1 MVLAFLLIS
10 HLPAKQSGT
19 IKMINNR
26 NMSGTSL
33 LALGFAASLLSALP
47 ASVLAQTAPAT
58 APARAEE
65 VVIVTGTRRAAR
77 SAADTPAPVDIIGG
91 AEIARQADGDASN
104 LIRNIVPSFN
114 VNTQSITDAA
124 SIVRPVNLRGL
135 APDQTLVLVNGKR
148 RHRAAVIA
156 FLGGGV
162 SDGAQGPDISVIP
175 SIALKQVEVLR
186 DGAAAQYGSD
196 AIAGVINFILRDDS
210 DSLDLEAKY
219 GSTYEGD
226 GDGYQIAGNVGFGLG
241 DKGFINLSAEYREVG
256 ATSRSVQR
264 GDAAALR
271 AAGNT
276 AILPIVQ
283 IWGAPELKSDL
294 KTFVNAEVE
303 VAEGF
308 KIYAFGNFASRE
320 TDGGFYFRNP
330 NSRGGVFS
338 NDGGVTRLVGD
349 TTPGTGTTCPVIT
362 IGSPTEAAALAAVRA
377 DPTCFIWNEVFPGGF
392 TPRFGGELEDYS
404 IAVGTKGSFGKL
416 TYDVSYTTGKSDITF
431 NIRNTINSSLGPN
444 SPTSFKPGQQIQTED
459 TFNLDLGYAIPVQ
472 GFASDLNIAGGFEWR
487 KEEFELIS
495 GDPAS
500 YAVGPLVNQGF
511 SIGSNGFNGF
521 RPSDA
526 GVFDR
531 TNTAFYID
539 MEADVTEQLVLG
551 AAIRTEDFDTF
562 GTTTNYKLSGLFR
575 ATDVLTLRSTYSTG
589 FRAPTPGQENIVN
602 TTTSL
607 NGGVLTNTGTVS
619 PTSVLGQ
626 LLGGKALKPETSKN
640 FSLGGAVDLR
650 GFKVTVDYFNIKME
664 DRIRLRGGVPL
675 PPGPYTAA
683 QLAAINAVGGLTSD
697 FTAFKYFVNGVDS
710 TTQGIDFVASYPL
723 DLWGGKS
730 MLSVAANWTET
741 EITRGKALVG
751 EESAGLAGVRQI
763 EEGLPRFR
771 GNMQLTHNVDKW
783 NLLGRINYY
792 GSFYNAHA
800 DDPTLPIDGEAQVT
814 VDAEVGYSV
823 TENITVS
830 IGGENILDSY
840 PTKNPFASI
849 LGARY
854 AEAAPAGF
862 NGGYYYLKL
871 SYKR

>member
-1 MVLAFLLIS
+1 MINKTTLSGASLPVLAL
-10 HLPAKQSGT
+10 
-19 IKMINNR
+19 
-26 NMSGTSL
+26 
-33 LALGFAASLLSALP
+33 AASLLIGAPSA
-47 ASVLAQTAPAT
+47 VWAQTAPAAT
-58 APARAEE
+58 SDKPQE

-91 AEIARQADGDASN
+91 AEISRQADGDASN

-156 FLGGGV
+156 FLGGGI

-196 AIAGVINFILRDDS
+196 AIAGVINFILRDDP

-226 GDGYQIAGNVGFGLG
+226 GDGYQVAGNFGLPLG
-241 DKGFINLSAEYREVG
+241 DNGFINISAEYREVG

-276 AILPIVQ
+276 DILPIVQ
-283 IWGAPELKSDL
+283 IWGSPELKSDL
-294 KTFVNAEVE
+294 KTFINAEFE
-303 VAEGF
+303 LAEGF
-308 KIYAFGNFASRE
+308 TVYAFGNYATRE

-330 NSRGGVFS
+330 NTRGGVFS

-349 TTPGTGTTCPVIT
+349 TTPGTGTTCPVIR
-362 IGSPTEAAALAAVRA
+362 IGTPGEAAAVAAVRA
-377 DPTCFIWNEVFPGGF
+377 DPTCFIFNEIFPGGF
-392 TPRFGGELEDYS
+392 TPRFGGELVDTS
-404 IAVGTKGSFGKL
+404 FAIGTKGAFGKL
-416 TYDVSYTTGKSDITF
+416 NYDVSFTTGKNDVTF
-431 NIRNTINSSLGPN
+431 NIRNTINASLGPN
-444 SPTSFKPGQQIQTED
+444 SPTSFKPGQQIQTD
-459 TFNLDLGYAIPVQ
+459 QNFNLDLSYALPVK

-487 KEEFELIS
+487 NEEFELIS

-500 YAVGPLVNQGF
+500 YAVGPLVSQGF

-531 TNTAFYID
+531 TNTAFYLD
-539 MEADVTEQLVLG
+539 LEADVTEQLVLG

-562 GTTTNYKLSGLFR
+562 GTTTNYKLSGLLR
-575 ATDVLTLRSTYSTG
+575 ATDIVTLRSTYSTG

-619 PTSVLGQ
+619 PTSVLGT

-640 FSLGGAVDLR
+640 FSLGGAIDLN
-650 GFKVTVDYFNIKME
+650 GFKMTVDYFNIKME

-675 PPGPYTAA
+675 PAGPYTPA

-723 DLWGGKS
+723 DFGGGKT

-741 EITRGKALVG
+741 EITRGKSLVG
-751 EESAGLAGVRQI
+751 LESDGLAGVRQI
-763 EEGLPRFR
+763 EEGLPKFR
-771 GNMQLTHNVDKW
+771 GNMQLTHNIDKW
-783 NLLGRINYY
+783 SLLGRLNYY
-792 GSFYNAHA
+792 GEFYNAHA

-814 VDAEVGYSV
+814 VDAEVGYSL
-823 TENITVS
+823 TDSITVS
-830 IGGENILDSY
+830 LGAENLLNSY
-840 PTKNPFASI
+840 PTENPFASI
-849 LGARY
+849 LGAKY

-862 NGGYYYLKL
+862 NGGYYYLKV
-871 SYKR
+871 SFKR

>member
-1 MVLAFLLIS
+1 M
-10 HLPAKQSGT
+10 
-19 IKMINNR
+19 NN
-26 NMSGTSL
+26 NKIMSGTSL
-33 LALGFAASLLSALP
+33 LALGLAASLLSALP
-47 ASVLAQTAPAT
+47 QVALAQAAATAAPAK
-58 APARAEE
+58 AEE
-65 VVIVTGTRRAAR
+65 IVIVTGTRRAAR

-156 FLGGGV
+156 FLGGGI

-196 AIAGVINFILRDDS
+196 AIAGVINFILRDDP
-210 DSLDLEAKY
+210 DSLDVEAKY

-226 GDGYQIAGNVGFGLG
+226 GAGYQVAGNVGFGLG
-241 DKGFINLSAEYREVG
+241 DNGFINLSAEYREVS

-276 AILPIVQ
+276 AILPVVQ
-283 IWGAPELKSDL
+283 VWGAPELKSDL
-294 KTFVNAEVE
+294 KTFVNAEIE
-303 VAEGF
+303 LAEGF
-308 KIYAFGNFASRE
+308 KLYAFGNYASRE

-330 NSRGGVFS
+330 NTRGGVFS

-362 IGSPTEAAALAAVRA
+362 IGSPTEAAGIAAVRA
-377 DPTCFIWNEVFPGGF
+377 DPTCFIFNEIFPGGF
-392 TPRFGGELEDYS
+392 TPSFGGTLEDYS
-404 IAVGTKGSFGKL
+404 VAVGTKGAFGKL
-416 TYDVSYTTGKSDITF
+416 SYDVSYTTGKNDVTF
-431 NIRNTINSSLGPN
+431 SIRNTINASLGPN
-444 SPTSFKPGQQIQTED
+444 SPTSFKPGQQIQTEQN
-459 TFNLDLGYAIPVQ
+459 FNIDLGYAIPIK

-487 KEEFELIS
+487 NEEFELIS

-500 YAVGPLVNQGF
+500 YAVGPLVSQGF

-539 MEADVTEQLVLG
+539 LEADVTEQLVLG

-562 GTTTNYKLSGLFR
+562 GTTTNYKLSALLR
-575 ATDVLTLRSTYSTG
+575 ATDILTLRSTYSTG

-619 PTSVLGQ
+619 PISILGT

-640 FSLGGAVDLR
+640 FSLGGAIDLN
-650 GFKVTVDYFNIKME
+650 GFKMTVDYFNIKME

-675 PPGPYTAA
+675 PAGPYTPA
-683 QLAAINAVGGLTSD
+683 QLAAINAVGGLSSD

-710 TTQGIDFVASYPL
+710 TTQGVDFVASYPL
-723 DLWGGKS
+723 DLFGGKT
-730 MLSVAANWTET
+730 MLSAVANWTET
-741 EITRGKALVG
+741 LITRGQVLVG
-751 EESAGLAGVRQI
+751 TEANGSAGVRQV

-771 GNMQLTHNVDKW
+771 GNIQMTHNIDK
-783 NLLGRINYY
+783 LSLVGRMNYY
-792 GSFYNAHA
+792 GSYYNAHA
-800 DDPTLPIDGEAQVT
+800 DDPTLPIDGAAQVT
-814 VDAEVGYSV
+814 FDAELGYSV
-823 TENITVS
+823 TDNVTVS
-830 IGGENILDSY
+830 IGGENIFDSY
-840 PTKNPFASI
+840 PTKNPYSSI

-854 AEAAPAGF
+854 AETAPAGF

-871 SYKR
+871 AYRR